1 MDWVDELFVR
11 RFDDLADGLRARDD
25 YERLKVAAGL
35 RQMLLDESPLV
46 HQANRSRRLKL
57 RFRVNK
63 TRDHSHLPV
72 QPDVLFH
79 AHGLDPTVFQVREGT
94 RELKLEQFLALP
106 LVETPQAPIS
116 VADLI
121 RYGAN
126 KAGGVHLDPA
136 RDDSD
141 TRLEAAFGRMA
152 AFGVHALAI
161 ALQTITRITLAALR
175 PLRDSIVRLPDLTPG
190 SWSRNYVGPQPS
202 EDLCERV
209 DSPKNRS
216 SRCCRSGTPARRS
229 LISYVGTA

>member
-79 AHGLDPTVFQVREGT
+79 AHGLDPTVFQVLEGT
-94 RELKLEQFLALP
+94 RELKLEEFLGHP
-106 LVETPQAPIS
+106 LVETPQGAIS
-116 VADLI
+116 IADLI

-136 RDDSD
+136 RDESD
-141 TRLEAAFGRMA
+141 ARLEAAFGRMA
-152 AFGVHALAI
+152 AFGVHAIAI
-161 ALQTITRITLAALR
+161 ALQTITRITLAALK
-175 PLRDSIVRLPDLTPG
+175 PLRDAIVRLPATLPLLRTTNSSDIRAFG
-190 SWSRNYVGPQPS
+190 SKAAASFLRRPSRTSLFQASVGMG
-202 EDLCERV
+202 LFV
-209 DSPKNRS
+209 
-216 SRCCRSGTPARRS
+216 
-229 LISYVGTA
+229 